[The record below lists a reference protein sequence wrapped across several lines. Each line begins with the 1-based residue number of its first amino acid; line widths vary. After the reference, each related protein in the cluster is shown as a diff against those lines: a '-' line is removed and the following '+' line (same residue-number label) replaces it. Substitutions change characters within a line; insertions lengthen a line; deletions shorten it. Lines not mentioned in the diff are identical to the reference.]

1 MDRPLDSTLDRP
13 ATEQVLANA
22 RLVLADEIVLGHV
35 TVRDGAI
42 AAIGTDTVP
51 RGAEDL
57 GGDYLLPGLVELH
70 TDHVEGHLAPR
81 PKVRWNPVAA
91 VLAHDA
97 QIAASGITTVF
108 DSLRVWPDRKAVGMD
123 GDAPL
128 LIAALKE
135 ARAAGALRADHL
147 VHLRCEVPTD
157 TVVEDA
163 AAILDKTA
171 VQLISLMDH
180 TPGQRQFASVDQFRS
195 YYMKKSGI
203 SAEEMDVIV
212 AARLEFHERFAR
224 ENRAGLVALA
234 HAHGCVVASHDDGT
248 PEHVAEA
255 IGDGVAIAEFPTTEE
270 AARLSH
276 EAGIRVL
283 MGAPNLVRGG
293 SHTGNVSA
301 EALAR
306 AGLLDILSSDYVPSS
321 LLWAAFDLARRVP
334 AIGLPE
340 AVRMVTKTPAE
351 VAGLSDRGEIA
362 EGRRA
367 DLVRVGLAGA
377 IPVAKATYRE
387 GRRVA

>member
-1 MDRPLDSTLDRP
+1 M
-13 ATEQVLANA
+13 TEQVFANA
-22 RLVLADEIVLGHV
+22 RLVLADEIISGHITV
-35 TVRDGAI
+35 TNGAI
-42 AAIGTDTVP
+42 SAIGTGAVP
-51 RGAEDL
+51 AGAEDL
-57 GGDYLLPGLVELH
+57 AGDYLLPGLVELH

-81 PKVRWNPVAA
+81 PKVRWNPFAA
-91 VLAHDA
+91 MLAHDA
-97 QIAASGITTVF
+97 QVAASGITTVF
-108 DSLRVWPDRKAVGMD
+108 DSLRVWPDKKAVGMD

-128 LIAALKE
+128 LIAALE
-135 ARAAGALRADHL
+135 QARAADALRAEHFI
-147 VHLRCEVPTD
+147 HLRCEIPTD

-163 AAILDKTA
+163 EAILKKTP
-171 VQLISLMDH
+171 VHLISLMDH
-180 TPGQRQFASVDQFRS
+180 TPGQRQFATIDQFRS

-212 AARLEFHERFAR
+212 TSRLDFHARYAR
-224 ENRAGLVALA
+224 DNRAGLVALA

-301 EALAR
+301 EELAR
-306 AGLLDILSSDYVPSS
+306 GGRLDILSSDYVPSS
-321 LLWAAFDLARRVP
+321 LLWSAFDLTRRVLS
-334 AIGLPE
+334 IQLPE
-340 AVRMVTKTPAE
+340 AVRMITKTPAE
-351 VAGLSDRGEIA
+351 VAGLADRGEIA
-362 EGRRA
+362 IGRRA
-367 DLVRVGLAGA
+367 DLVRVALAGEM
-377 IPVAKATYRE
+377 PVVKGVWRE

>member
-1 MDRPLDSTLDRP
+1 M
-13 ATEQVLANA
+13 TEQVFANA
-22 RLVLADEIVLGHV
+22 RLVLADEIVTGHL
-35 TVRDGAI
+35 TVRDGRI
-42 AAIGTDTVP
+42 HAIGT
-51 RGAEDL
+51 GAAPQCAQDL
-57 GGDYLLPGLVELH
+57 EGDFLLPGLVELH

-81 PKVRWNPVAA
+81 PKVRWNPLAA

-108 DSLRVWPDRKAVGMD
+108 DSLRVWPDKKAVGMD
-123 GDAPL
+123 GDAPT
-128 LIAALKE
+128 LIRALKE
-135 ARAAGALRADHL
+135 ARAAGVLRADHL
-147 VHLRCEVPTD
+147 IHLRCEVPTD

-163 AAILDKTA
+163 AAILETTD
-171 VQLISLMDH
+171 VHLISLMDH

-203 SAEEMDVIV
+203 TAEEMDVIV
-212 AARLEFHERFAR
+212 ATRLDFHERFAR

-255 IGDGVAIAEFPTTEE
+255 IGDGVAVAEFPTTEE

-276 EAGIRVL
+276 DAGIRVL

-321 LLWAAFDLARRVP
+321 LLWSAFDLNRRAP
-334 AIGLPE
+334 SIDLPR

-351 VAGLSDRGEIA
+351 VAGLTDRGEIA
-362 EGRRA
+362 QGRRA
-367 DLVRVGLAGA
+367 DLVRVTLAGDM
-377 IPVAKATYRE
+377 PVVRAVYRA
-387 GRRVA
+387 GQRVA

>member
-1 MDRPLDSTLDRP
+1 M
-13 ATEQVLANA
+13 TEQVFANA
-22 RLVLADEIVLGHV
+22 RLVLADEIISGHITV
-35 TVRDGAI
+35 TNGAI
-42 AAIGTDTVP
+42 SAIGTGAVP
-51 RGAEDL
+51 AGAEDL

-81 PKVRWNPVAA
+81 PKVRWNPFAA
-91 VLAHDA
+91 MLAHDA
-97 QIAASGITTVF
+97 QVAASGITTVF
-108 DSLRVWPDRKAVGMD
+108 DSLRVWPDKKAVGMD

-128 LIAALKE
+128 LIAALE
-135 ARAAGALRADHL
+135 QARAADALRAEHFI
-147 VHLRCEVPTD
+147 HLRCEIPTD

-163 AAILDKTA
+163 EAILKKTP
-171 VQLISLMDH
+171 VHLISLMDH
-180 TPGQRQFASVDQFRS
+180 TPGQRQFATIDQFRS

-212 AARLEFHERFAR
+212 TSRLDFHARYAR
-224 ENRAGLVALA
+224 DNRAGLVALA

-301 EALAR
+301 EELAR
-306 AGLLDILSSDYVPSS
+306 GGRLDILSSDYVPSS
-321 LLWAAFDLARRVP
+321 LLWAAFDLTRRVLS
-334 AIGLPE
+334 IQLPE
-340 AVRMVTKTPAE
+340 AVRMITKTPAE
-351 VAGLSDRGEIA
+351 VAGLADRGEIA
-362 EGRRA
+362 IGRRA
-367 DLVRVGLAGA
+367 DLVRVALAGEM
-377 IPVAKATYRE
+377 PVVKGVWRE

>member
-1 MDRPLDSTLDRP
+1 M
-13 ATEQVLANA
+13 TEQVFANA
-22 RLVLADEIVLGHV
+22 RLVLADEIVSGHV
-35 TVRDGAI
+35 TVTNGAI
-42 AAIGTDTVP
+42 TAIGTGAVP
-51 RGAEDL
+51 AGSEDI

-70 TDHVEGHLAPR
+70 TDHVEGHLSPR
-81 PKVRWNPVAA
+81 PKVRWNPLAA
-91 VLAHDA
+91 MLAHDA
-97 QIAASGITTVF
+97 QVAASGITTVF
-108 DSLRVWPDRKAVGMD
+108 DSLRVWPDKKAVGMD

-128 LIAALKE
+128 LIAALE
-135 ARAAGALRADHL
+135 QARAADALRAEHFI
-147 VHLRCEVPTD
+147 HLRCEIPTD

-163 AAILDKTA
+163 EAILKKTP
-171 VQLISLMDH
+171 VHLISLMDH
-180 TPGQRQFASVDQFRS
+180 TPGQRQFATIDQFRS

-212 AARLEFHERFAR
+212 TSRLDFHERYAR
-224 ENRAGLVALA
+224 DNRAGLVALA

-301 EALAR
+301 ESLAR
-306 AGLLDILSSDYVPSS
+306 GGRLDILSSDYVPSS
-321 LLWAAFDLARRVP
+321 LLWAAFDLTRRVP
-334 AIGLPE
+334 SIQLPE
-340 AVRMVTKTPAE
+340 AVRMITKTPAE

-362 EGRRA
+362 PSRRA
-367 DLVRVGLAGA
+367 DLVRVALAGEM
-377 IPVAKATYRE
+377 PVVKGVWRE

>member
-1 MDRPLDSTLDRP
+1 M
-13 ATEQVLANA
+13 TEQVFANA
-22 RLVLADEIVLGHV
+22 RLVLADEIVTGHL
-35 TVRDGAI
+35 TVRDGRI
-42 AAIGTDTVP
+42 HAIGTGTAPQCAV
-51 RGAEDL
+51 DL
-57 GGDYLLPGLVELH
+57 EGDFLLPGLVELH

-81 PKVRWNPVAA
+81 PKVRWNPLAA

-108 DSLRVWPDRKAVGMD
+108 DSLRVWPDKKAVGMD
-123 GDAPL
+123 GDAPV
-128 LIAALKE
+128 LIRALKE
-135 ARAAGALRADHL
+135 ARAAGVLRADHL
-147 VHLRCEVPTD
+147 IHLRCEVPTD

-163 AAILDKTA
+163 AAILETTD
-171 VQLISLMDH
+171 VHLISLMDH

-203 SAEEMDVIV
+203 TAEEMDVIV
-212 AARLEFHERFAR
+212 ATRLDFHARFAR

-255 IGDGVAIAEFPTTEE
+255 IGDGVAVAEFPTTEE
-270 AARLSH
+270 AAKLSH
-276 EAGIRVL
+276 DAGIRVL

-321 LLWAAFDLARRVP
+321 LLWSAFDLNRRVP
-334 AIGLPE
+334 SIDLPR

-351 VAGLSDRGEIA
+351 VAGLTDRGEIA
-362 EGRRA
+362 QGRRA
-367 DLVRVGLAGA
+367 DLVRVTLAGDM
-377 IPVAKATYRE
+377 PVVRSVHRA
-387 GRRVA
+387 GQRVA

>member
-1 MDRPLDSTLDRP
+1 M
-13 ATEQVLANA
+13 TEQHFANA
-22 RLVLADEIVLGHV
+22 RLVLAEEVVTGHV
-35 TVRDGAI
+35 SVRDGRI
-42 AAIGTDTVP
+42 AAIGTGAVP
-51 RGAEDL
+51 AGAEDM

-70 TDHVEGHLAPR
+70 TDHVEGHLHPR
-81 PKVRWNPVAA
+81 PKVRWNPLAA

-123 GDAPL
+123 GDAPV
-128 LIAALKE
+128 LIGALKE
-135 ARAAGALRADHL
+135 ARAAGTLRADHL
-147 VHLRCEVPTD
+147 LHLRCEVPTD

-163 AAILDKTA
+163 EAILATTG

-180 TPGQRQFASVDQFRS
+180 TPGQRQFASVEQFRS
-195 YYMKKSGI
+195 YYMKKSAI

-212 AARLEFHERFAR
+212 AARLDFHDRFAR

-234 HAHGCVVASHDDGT
+234 HAHGCVVASHDDAT

-255 IGDGVAIAEFPTTEE
+255 IGDGVAIAEFPTTQE

-334 AIGLPE
+334 PIGLPR

-351 VAGLSDRGEIA
+351 VAGLFDRGEIA

-367 DLVRVGLAGA
+367 DLVRVTLAGDM
-377 IPVAKATYRE
+377 PVARAVWRQ
-387 GRRVA
+387 GLRVA

>member
-1 MDRPLDSTLDRP
+1 M
-13 ATEQVLANA
+13 TEQVFANA
-22 RLVLADEIVLGHV
+22 RLVLAEEIVAGHV
-35 TVRDGAI
+35 TVADGTI
-42 AAIGTDTVP
+42 TAIGTGAVP
-51 RGAEDL
+51 AGAEDM

-81 PKVRWNPVAA
+81 PKVRWNPLAA
-91 VLAHDA
+91 MLAHDA
-97 QIAASGITTVF
+97 QVAASGITTVF
-108 DSLRVWPDRKAVGMD
+108 DSLRVWPDKKAVGMD

-128 LIAALKE
+128 LIAALE
-135 ARAAGALRADHL
+135 AARAADALRAEHFI
-147 VHLRCEVPTD
+147 HLRCEVPTD
-157 TVVEDA
+157 TVVLDA
-163 AAILDKTA
+163 EAILAKTP
-171 VQLISLMDH
+171 VHLISLMDH
-180 TPGQRQFASVDQFRS
+180 TPGQRQFATIDQFRS

-212 AARLEFHERFAR
+212 AARLEFHARFSR

-301 EALAR
+301 EELAR
-306 AGLLDILSSDYVPSS
+306 GGRLDILSSDYVPSS
-321 LLWAAFDLARRVP
+321 LLWAAFDLTRRVSSI
-334 AIGLPE
+334 ALPE

-351 VAGLSDRGEIA
+351 VAGLADRGEIA
-362 EGRRA
+362 PGRRA
-367 DLVRVGLAGA
+367 DLVRVALAGDM
-377 IPVAKATYRE
+377 PVVKGVWRE

>member
-1 MDRPLDSTLDRP
+1 M
-13 ATEQVLANA
+13 TEQVFANA
-22 RLVLADEIVLGHV
+22 RLVLADEIVTGHL
-35 TVRDGAI
+35 TVRDGRI
-42 AAIGTDTVP
+42 HAIGT
-51 RGAEDL
+51 GAAPQCAVDL
-57 GGDYLLPGLVELH
+57 EGDFLLPGLVELH

-81 PKVRWNPVAA
+81 PKVRWNPLAA

-108 DSLRVWPDRKAVGMD
+108 DSLRVWPDKKAVGMD
-123 GDAPL
+123 GDAPV
-128 LIAALKE
+128 LIRALKE
-135 ARAAGALRADHL
+135 ARAAGVLRADHL
-147 VHLRCEVPTD
+147 IHLRCEVPTD

-163 AAILDKTA
+163 AAILETTD
-171 VQLISLMDH
+171 VHLISLMDH

-203 SAEEMDVIV
+203 TVEEMDVIV
-212 AARLEFHERFAR
+212 ATRLDFHERFAR

-255 IGDGVAIAEFPTTEE
+255 IGDGVAVAEFPTTEE

-276 EAGIRVL
+276 DAGIRVL

-321 LLWAAFDLARRVP
+321 LLWSAFDLNRRAP
-334 AIGLPE
+334 SIDLPR

-351 VAGLSDRGEIA
+351 VAGLTDRGEIA
-362 EGRRA
+362 QGRRA
-367 DLVRVGLAGA
+367 DLVRVTLSGDMPVVRAVYRAGQ
-377 IPVAKATYRE
+377 
-387 GRRVA
+387 RVA

>member
-1 MDRPLDSTLDRP
+1 M
-13 ATEQVLANA
+13 TEQVFANA
-22 RLVLADEIVLGHV
+22 RLVLADEIVSGHV
-35 TVRDGAI
+35 TVTNGAI
-42 AAIGTDTVP
+42 TAIGTGAVP
-51 RGAEDL
+51 AGSEDI

-70 TDHVEGHLAPR
+70 TDHVEGHLSPR
-81 PKVRWNPVAA
+81 PKVRWNPLAA
-91 VLAHDA
+91 MLAHDA
-97 QIAASGITTVF
+97 QVAASGITTVF
-108 DSLRVWPDRKAVGMD
+108 DSLRVWPDKKAVGMD

-128 LIAALKE
+128 LIAALE
-135 ARAAGALRADHL
+135 AARAADALRAEHFI
-147 VHLRCEVPTD
+147 HLRCEIPTD

-163 AAILDKTA
+163 EAILAKTP
-171 VQLISLMDH
+171 VHLISLMDH
-180 TPGQRQFASVDQFRS
+180 TPGQRQFATIDQFRS

-212 AARLEFHERFAR
+212 TSRLDFHARYAR
-224 ENRAGLVALA
+224 DNRAGLVALA

-301 EALAR
+301 ESLAR
-306 AGLLDILSSDYVPSS
+306 GGRLDILSSDYVPSS
-321 LLWAAFDLARRVP
+321 LLWAAFDLTRRVP
-334 AIGLPE
+334 SIGLPE

-351 VAGLSDRGEIA
+351 VAGLSDRGEVAI
-362 EGRRA
+362 GRRA
-367 DLVRVGLAGA
+367 DLVRVALAGDM
-377 IPVAKATYRE
+377 PVVKGVWRE

>member
-1 MDRPLDSTLDRP
+1 M
-13 ATEQVLANA
+13 TEQVFANA
-22 RLVLADEIVLGHV
+22 RLVLADEIVTGHL
-35 TVRDGAI
+35 TVRDGRI
-42 AAIGTDTVP
+42 HAIGTGTAPQCAV
-51 RGAEDL
+51 DL
-57 GGDYLLPGLVELH
+57 DGDFLLPGLVELH

-81 PKVRWNPVAA
+81 PKVRWNPLAA

-97 QIAASGITTVF
+97 QIASSGITTVF
-108 DSLRVWPDRKAVGMD
+108 DSLRVWPDKKAVGMD
-123 GDAPL
+123 GDAPV
-128 LIAALKE
+128 LIRALKE
-135 ARAAGALRADHL
+135 ARAAGVLRADHL
-147 VHLRCEVPTD
+147 IHLRCEVPTD

-163 AAILDKTA
+163 AAILDTTD
-171 VQLISLMDH
+171 VHLISLMDH

-203 SAEEMDVIV
+203 TAEEMDVIV
-212 AARLEFHERFAR
+212 ATRLDFHARFAR

-255 IGDGVAIAEFPTTEE
+255 IGDGVAVAEFPTTEE
-270 AARLSH
+270 AAKLSH
-276 EAGIRVL
+276 DAGIRVL

-321 LLWAAFDLARRVP
+321 LLWSAFDLNRRVP
-334 AIGLPE
+334 SIDLPR

-351 VAGLSDRGEIA
+351 VAGLTDRGEIA
-362 EGRRA
+362 QGRRA
-367 DLVRVGLAGA
+367 DLVRVTLAGDM
-377 IPVAKATYRE
+377 PVVRSVHRA
-387 GRRVA
+387 GQRVA

>member
-1 MDRPLDSTLDRP
+1 M
-13 ATEQVLANA
+13 TEQVFANA
-22 RLVLADEIVLGHV
+22 RLVLADEIVTGHL
-35 TVRDGAI
+35 TVRDGRI
-42 AAIGTDTVP
+42 HAIGTGTAPQCAV
-51 RGAEDL
+51 DL
-57 GGDYLLPGLVELH
+57 EGDFLLPGLVELH

-81 PKVRWNPVAA
+81 PKVRWNPLAA

-97 QIAASGITTVF
+97 QIASSGITTVF

-123 GDAPL
+123 GDAPV
-128 LIAALKE
+128 LIRALKE
-135 ARAAGALRADHL
+135 ARAAGVLRADHL
-147 VHLRCEVPTD
+147 IHLRCEVPTD

-163 AAILDKTA
+163 AAILDTTD
-171 VQLISLMDH
+171 VHLISLMDH

-203 SAEEMDVIV
+203 TAEEMDVIV
-212 AARLEFHERFAR
+212 ATRLDFHERFAR

-255 IGDGVAIAEFPTTEE
+255 IGDGVAVAEFPTTEE
-270 AARLSH
+270 AAKLSH
-276 EAGIRVL
+276 DAGIRVL

-321 LLWAAFDLARRVP
+321 LLWSAFDLNRRVP
-334 AIGLPE
+334 SIDLPR

-351 VAGLSDRGEIA
+351 VAGLTDRGEIA
-362 EGRRA
+362 QGRRA
-367 DLVRVGLAGA
+367 DLVRVTLAGDM
-377 IPVAKATYRE
+377 PVVRSVHRA
-387 GRRVA
+387 GQRVA